1 MKDKSNIRRKTITK
15 KTITA
20 FFNDK
25 FLKKFIGFFSLLEVP
40 EGFEPSTF
48 SSVARRS
55 DPIELWDR
63 IVKISKKMA
72 RIKHFYLYCHLS
84 NKNIIKDEYA

>member
-1 MKDKSNIRRKTITK
+1 MK

-20 FFNDK
+20 FCND
-25 FLKKFIGFFSLLEVP
+25 IINSPNLEVQ

-55 DPIELWDR
+55 NPIELWDR
-63 IVKISKKMA
+63 IQKIPKKIA
-72 RIKHFYLYCHLS
+72 IIKLFYLYCYSL
-84 NKNIIKDEYA
+84 NKNIIR

>member
-1 MKDKSNIRRKTITK
+1 MRDRSSIMKTTSTK

-20 FFNDK
+20 FFSDNL
-25 FLKKFIGFFSLLEVP
+25 FKKIISFSLFLEVP

-55 DPIELWDR
+55 NPIELWDR
-63 IVKISKKMA
+63 TAKISKKTA
-72 RIKHFYLYCHLS
+72 IIKRFYACCHTL
-84 NKNIIKDEYA
+84 NKNIIKRDYV

>member
-1 MKDKSNIRRKTITK
+1 MK

-20 FFNDK
+20 FCNDI
-25 FLKKFIGFFSLLEVP
+25 LNPPCLEVP

-55 DPIELWDR
+55 NPIELWDR
-63 IVKISKKMA
+63 MQKIPKKIA
-72 RIKHFYLYCHLS
+72 IIKRFYAYCYSL
-84 NKNIIKDEYA
+84 NKNIMKEKYV

>member
-1 MKDKSNIRRKTITK
+1 MKDKSIIRKKTITK

-20 FFNDK
+20 LFNDK
-25 FLKKFIGFFSLLEVP
+25 FLKKFISFFPLLEVP

-55 DPIELWDR
+55 NPIELWDHTA
-63 IVKISKKMA
+63 KISKKIA
-72 RIKHFYLYCHLS
+72 IIKRFYACCHS
-84 NKNIIKDEYA
+84 WNKNIIKREYV

>member
-15 KTITA
+15 KTIVA

-25 FLKKFIGFFSLLEVP
+25 FLKKFISFFPLLEVP

-55 DPIELWDR
+55 NPIELWDR
-63 IVKISKKMA
+63 IVKISKKIA
-72 RIKHFYLYCHLS
+72 RIKRFYLYCHLS
-84 NKNIIKDEYA
+84 NKNIIKYEYV

>member
-1 MKDKSNIRRKTITK
+1 MK

-20 FFNDK
+20 FCND
-25 FLKKFIGFFSLLEVP
+25 IINPPNLEVP

-55 DPIELWDR
+55 NPIELWDR
-63 IVKISKKMA
+63 NVKISKKIGF
-72 RIKHFYLYCHLS
+72 IKRFYLCCHLL
-84 NKNIIKDEYA
+84 NKNIIKREYV